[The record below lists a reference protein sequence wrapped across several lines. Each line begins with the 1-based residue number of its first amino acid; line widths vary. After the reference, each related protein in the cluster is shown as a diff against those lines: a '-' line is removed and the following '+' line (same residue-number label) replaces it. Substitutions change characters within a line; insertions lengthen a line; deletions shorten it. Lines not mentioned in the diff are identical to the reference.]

1 MKKTLLCL
9 LSLQISLVVL
19 AEKKTENS
27 LIQLEDTTLHNRF
40 IMSLF
45 QEYELEGRW
54 LFCRLDSVDVLR
66 EDWYAVINPKSVY
79 DSYTDNFNNVT
90 KESFIASAYPGF
102 IFHNSYSTHP
112 NIAHPIRGIRIDLKR
127 YKTLNKLSL
136 DKLIATYF
144 NDDKTLKKKYS
155 KLLYELIA
163 ACYMKNVKVI
173 TPSKGDPYYEIFK

>member
-1 MKKTLLCL
+1 MKKTLLYL

-54 LFCRLDSVDVLR
+54 LFCRLDSVDVFR
-66 EDWYAVINPKSVY
+66 EDWYDVIQTKTIY
-79 DSYTDNFNNVT
+79 DAHTKNFNNVT
-90 KESFIASAYPGF
+90 KGSFISSVYPDF
-102 IFHNSYSTHP
+102 IFHNCFATYP
-112 NIAHPIRGIRIDLKR
+112 NIGHPLSGVRVNLKL
-127 YKTLNKLSL
+127 YKTLNELPL
-136 DKLIATYF
+136 NKLIATYF